1 MSNETLFYICGIAV
15 AVSAVLVSFAG
26 LKLKNFPGRAV
37 PLVVLWFALLV
48 GGATTFAVLNAKD
61 EQKVKEAEFQRA
73 AEEIEEKERGLP
85 TEVQSPAGE
94 GPEAGGTGKEPHG
107 ESEPGGEPATGAGV
121 EAGGGGKSAT
131 VLKLEAE
138 PTAIAYDKKKLVAK
152 AGDVTIDFKNPAP
165 IEHDVAIEKDG
176 QEIAASELITEGET
190 SVSTELKPGTYTF
203 LCTVPGHAEAGM
215 EGELVVK

>member
-15 AVSAVLVSFAG
+15 AISAVLISFAG
-26 LKLKNFPGRAV
+26 LKLRNFPGRAV

-48 GGATTFAVLNAKD
+48 GGAATFAVLHAQD
-61 EQKVKEAEFQRA
+61 EEKVKEAEFQRA
-73 AEEIEEKERGLP
+73 GEEIEESERGLP

-94 GPEAGGTGKEPHG
+94 GPEAGGEEPGG

-121 EAGGGGKSAT
+121 EAGGGGVSGT

-138 PTAIAYDKKKLVAK
+138 PTAIAFDKKKLVAK

-165 IEHDVAIEKDG
+165 IEHDVAIAKDG
-176 QEIAASELITEGET
+176 QELAATELVTEGET
-190 SVSTELKPGTYTF
+190 SLSTELKPGTYTF